1 MKAYSGPQGQGKA
14 GAGTVLVLY
23 DAWAV
28 PGVITG
34 MCCLLKFTVHY
45 PNLLTFLGQPGRCEY
60 VKKRGNTGNLSATR
74 AHADA
79 IRAQDRLIRR
89 RESQTVTCEVWDG
102 LLLFASNPGNF
113 DLALQV
119 VIFDSEGAAR

>member
-1 MKAYSGPQGQGKA
+1 M
-14 GAGTVLVLY
+14 
-23 DAWAV
+23 
-28 PGVITG
+28 
-34 MCCLLKFTVHY
+34 
-45 PNLLTFLGQPGRCEY
+45 
-60 VKKRGNTGNLSATR
+60 KKRGNTGNLSTAR

-113 DLALQV
+113 VLAPQV
-119 VIFDSEGAAR
+119 IILDSEGAARRIRHVGVIDRPGEQDPLLGCARLCLITHVTRD

>member
-1 MKAYSGPQGQGKA
+1 M
-14 GAGTVLVLY
+14 
-23 DAWAV
+23 
-28 PGVITG
+28 
-34 MCCLLKFTVHY
+34 
-45 PNLLTFLGQPGRCEY
+45 
-60 VKKRGNTGNLSATR
+60 KKRGNTGNLSATR

-102 LLLFASNPGNF
+102 LLLFASNPGKI

-119 VIFDSEGAAR
+119 IILDSEGAARRIRHVGVIARPGEQDPLLGCARRRLITHFMSDDRPKVNLRRRQYRRCCE